1 MVSTESRAFVPRIAT
16 AERQPSEVKMSGR
29 DFILHVCYV
38 WVCMGM
44 YGYCTGCVSVSRWC
58 ASADRA
64 RIRHTS
70 NFSNPAGRVS
80 PLG

>member
-1 MVSTESRAFVPRIAT
+1 MISTSRAFVPRIAT

-29 DFILHVCYV
+29 DFMLHVCYV
-38 WVCMGM
+38 WVRMGM
-44 YGYCTGCVSVSRWC
+44 GMRFDPRSTRGRSSG
-58 ASADRA
+58 A
-64 RIRHTS
+64 RTC